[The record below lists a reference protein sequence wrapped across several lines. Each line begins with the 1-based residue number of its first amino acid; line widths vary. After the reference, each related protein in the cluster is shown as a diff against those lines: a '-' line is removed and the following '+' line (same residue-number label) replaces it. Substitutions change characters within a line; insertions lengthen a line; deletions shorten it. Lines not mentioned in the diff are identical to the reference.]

1 MYQDDDPLSY
11 ALKSTHCGWNHGVL
25 ASVEF
30 VRPSPKPRKAIS
42 LIGRPLNAQ
51 RVAHDRQ
58 PLRPGDQQALMF
70 HFAFHLAFHFGREN
84 RKMKHPFPKTQFAQW
99 FSRSTVVFHLP
110 FHLVFHSAR
119 KTERNTQARIATAS
133 LSLPVLTLLRLA
145 TAFRP
150 WLDHQQTGEPVHG
163 LLVLERGI
171 RSLPLTVLTRHE
183 LIGRIIGLG
192 RGPISLYMLQAG
204 IVGLPNV
211 GKSTLFNA
219 LTAQEAALAANY
231 PFATI
236 EPNVG
241 VVAVPDGRLGVLK
254 DLNKAQKIVPAT
266 VEFVDIAGLVRGASK
281 GEGLGNQFLANIRE
295 THAVIQVVR
304 CFEDENIIHVEGSVD
319 PIRDIETIQIE
330 LALADLASIEKRK
343 DKAGRSAKSGDKDA
357 KRELEIIEK
366 IQPVLEEG
374 RPIRAAALTDDER
387 EIVRKWF
394 LLTSKPTIYAA
405 NVDEGSLAD
414 PDSNP
419 HVLAVKK
426 HAAAENSDVVVICAK
441 LEAELVALEDAERA
455 EYLKDLGLE
464 SSGVDKMIKAA
475 YHMLGLM
482 SFLTAGE
489 KEVRAWTIPIGT
501 KAPQA
506 AGEIHTDI
514 ERGFIRA
521 EIIGYDDLVACGSR
535 KAASEKG
542 LARLEGKEYVMQDGD
557 VVDFRFNV

>member
-1 MYQDDDPLSY
+1 
-11 ALKSTHCGWNHGVL
+11 
-25 ASVEF
+25 
-30 VRPSPKPRKAIS
+30 
-42 LIGRPLNAQ
+42 
-51 RVAHDRQ
+51 
-58 PLRPGDQQALMF
+58 
-70 HFAFHLAFHFGREN
+70 
-84 RKMKHPFPKTQFAQW
+84 
-99 FSRSTVVFHLP
+99 
-110 FHLVFHSAR
+110 
-119 KTERNTQARIATAS
+119 
-133 LSLPVLTLLRLA
+133 
-145 TAFRP
+145 
-150 WLDHQQTGEPVHG
+150 
-163 LLVLERGI
+163 
-171 RSLPLTVLTRHE
+171 
-183 LIGRIIGLG
+183 
-192 RGPISLYMLQAG
+192 MLQAG

-241 VVAVPDGRLGVLK
+241 VVAVPDERLAVLEK
-254 DLNKAQKIVPAT
+254 LVGAQKVVPAT
-266 VEFVDIAGLVRGASK
+266 VEFVDVAGLVRGASK

-304 CFEDENIIHVEGSVD
+304 CFEDENIVHVEGSVD

-330 LALADLASIEKRK
+330 LALADLASLEKRR
-343 DKAGRSAKSGDKDA
+343 DKAGRGAKSGDTDA
-357 KRELEIIEK
+357 KREIEIIEK
-366 IQPVLEEG
+366 IMPVLEEG
-374 RPIRAAALTDDER
+374 KPVRSAPLTDDER

-394 LLTSKPTIYAA
+394 LLTSKPSIYAA
-405 NVDEGSLAD
+405 NVDEATLAD
-414 PDSNP
+414 PASNP
-419 HVLAVKK
+419 YVQKVIE
-426 HAAAENSDVVVICAK
+426 HAKAENADVVPICAK
-441 LEAELVALEDAERA
+441 LEAELVALDAADRA
-455 EYLKDLGLE
+455 DYLKDLGLA
-464 SSGVDKMIKAA
+464 SSGVDDLIKAA

-521 EIIGYDDLVACGSR
+521 EIIGYEDLITCGSR

-542 LARLEGKEYVMQDGD
+542 LARLEGKDYIMQEGD